1 MAYADVSKPIVIQ
14 ASKSLAA
21 KVDNYLRRMCI
32 VSEGGSNLGE
42 GNFKEINSSQIEE
55 ILSTQVGNEAAAND
69 LKRKLNGF
77 FAFANDKDVMVVEVG
92 AFETQGNPISKQV
105 QRLRDYIEDSGK
117 KSYCHLVPSSWYWPK
132 ESQVQIPNSEI
143 SISQALYA
151 LRPAVPEDQTLP
163 EEGNVTQP
171 VSQATL
177 GLSTNIPE
185 ENLKIFISPEGVVS
199 YDAETDMLTAIAQGE
214 ATITI
219 SGKKDPLEGE
229 TALVQAKIKVGTW
242 NANLELSQDEKTL
255 EGQSV
260 EDQTEN
266 ATKPGSRDLAFLSL
280 VDAHTSMASKTFFF
294 IEIAKEAPSTSEA
307 FQTYA
312 NKKSLFTIYDNLVS
326 TSSYPL
332 SSIILGIAA
341 SSRYDLSAMQHG
353 TPMNFKTLSGQN
365 FDPLKRAMVKE
376 LIDAPS
382 NFAGALAGNC
392 VLMNGRYMDGTAWE
406 YYYQWNVVEFEIE
419 LKLQMLLLNGVN
431 SASSVIQYN
440 QNGID
445 ILKAN
450 IKSVLMLW
458 QERGVITS
466 FARSLDAATGYMVG
480 EGDISSID
488 FAQYISQNPEDY
500 KNEVYRGFSFY
511 IMIGRYPRQIVIE
524 ASLN

>member
-14 ASKSLAA
+14 ASKSLSA

-32 VSEGGSNLGE
+32 VSQGGSSLADGQW
-42 GNFKEINSSQIEE
+42 KEINSSQIEE
-55 ILSTQVGNEAAAND
+55 ILSTQLDNESAVND
-69 LKRKLNGF
+69 LRRKLNGF
-77 FAFANDKDVMVVEVG
+77 FAFASDKDVMVVEVG
-92 AFETQGNPISKQV
+92 AFESQNNPISKQV
-105 QRLRDYIEDSGK
+105 QKLRDYINDAGK

-132 ESQVQIPNSEI
+132 EEMVEVPNSEI

-163 EEGNVTQP
+163 EEGVTQP
-171 VSQATL
+171 ISQISL
-177 GLSTNIPE
+177 GLSTNIPS
-185 ENLKIFISPEGVVS
+185 ENLKIEIEPKSVAS
-199 YDAETDMLTAIAQGE
+199 YDADTDSLTAIAQGE
-214 ATITI
+214 ATITV
-219 SGKKDPLEGE
+219 SGKVDPLEGE
-229 TALVQAKIKVGTW
+229 TALVQAKIKVGQW
-242 NANLELSQDEKTL
+242 NVNLELTEEEKKL
-255 EGQSV
+255 EKQGV
-260 EDQTEN
+260 EDQTDN
-266 ATKPGSRDLAFLSL
+266 GTKPGDRDLSFLGL
-280 VDAHTSMASKTFFF
+280 VDEHIAMSSKTFFF
-294 IEIAKEAPSTSEA
+294 IEITKEVPSTSAA

-312 NKKSLFTIYDNLVS
+312 NKKSLFAVYDNLVA

-341 SSRYDLSAMQHG
+341 SSRYDLSTTQHG
-353 TPMNFKTLSGQN
+353 TPMNFKALSGQN
-365 FDPLKRAMVKE
+365 FDPLKRAMMKE
-376 LIDAPS
+376 LIDAPA
-382 NFAGALAGNC
+382 NFAGELAGNC
-392 VLMNGRYMDGTAWE
+392 VLMNGRYTDGTAWE
-406 YYYQWNVVEFEIE
+406 YYYQWNIVEFEIE

-466 FARSLDAATGYMVG
+466 FARSLDAATGLMVG
-480 EGDISSID
+480 EGDISSVD
-488 FAQYISQNPEDY
+488 FTQYIAQNPEDY
-500 KNEVYRGFSFY
+500 KNEVYKGFSFY

>member
-14 ASKSLAA
+14 ASKSLSA

-32 VSEGGSNLGE
+32 ISQGGSNLADGQW
-42 GNFKEINSSQIEE
+42 KEINSSQIGE
-55 ILSTQVGNEAAAND
+55 ILSTQPDNENAVND

-92 AFETQGNPISKQV
+92 AFESQNNPISRQV
-105 QRLRDYIEDSGK
+105 QKLRDYINDSGK
-117 KSYCHLVPSSWYWPK
+117 KSYCHLVPSSWYWPNR
-132 ESQVQIPNSEI
+132 EMVAIPNSEI

-163 EEGNVTQP
+163 EGGNVTQP
-171 VSQATL
+171 ISQVSL
-177 GLSTNIPE
+177 GLETNIPS
-185 ENLKIFISPEGVVS
+185 ENLKIVIEPKGVAS
-199 YDAETDMLTAIAQGE
+199 YNADTDMLTAIAQGE

-219 SGKKDPLEGE
+219 SGKVNPLEGE
-229 TALVQAKIKVGTW
+229 TALAHAKIKVGVW
-242 NANLELSQDEKTL
+242 NANLELSSEESRL
-255 EGQSV
+255 ERQSV
-260 EDQTEN
+260 EDQTDN
-266 ATKPGSRDLAFLSL
+266 GTKPGDRDLSFLAL
-280 VDAHTSMASKTFFF
+280 VDEHTSMSSKVFFF
-294 IEIAKEAPSTSEA
+294 IDMLKEAPSTSEA

-312 NKKSLFTIYDNLVS
+312 NKKSLFVIYDNLVA
-326 TSSYPL
+326 TSSFPL

-341 SSRYDLSAMQHG
+341 SSRYDLSTTQHG
-353 TPMNFKTLSGQN
+353 TPMNFKALSGQN
-365 FDPLKRAMVKE
+365 FDPLKRVMVKE
-376 LIDAPS
+376 LIDAPA
-382 NFAGALAGNC
+382 NFAGELAGNC
-392 VLMNGRYMDGTAWE
+392 VLMNGRYTDGTAWE
-406 YYYQWNVVEFEIE
+406 YYYQWNIVEFEIE

-445 ILKAN
+445 ILRAN

-466 FARSLDAATGYMVG
+466 FARSLDATTGLMVG
-480 EGDISSID
+480 EGDISSVD
-488 FAQYISQNPEDY
+488 FTQYIAQNPEDY
-500 KNEVYRGFSFY
+500 KNEVYKGFSFY